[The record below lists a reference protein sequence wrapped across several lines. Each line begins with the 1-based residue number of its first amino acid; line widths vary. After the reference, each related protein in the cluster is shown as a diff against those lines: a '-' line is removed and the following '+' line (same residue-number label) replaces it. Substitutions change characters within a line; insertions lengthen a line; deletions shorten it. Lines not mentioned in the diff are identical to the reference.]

1 MRPPHRLA
9 RELLR
14 GTLARQPGIAA
25 AALAARLGV
34 SVPTLHRLLHE
45 QPAGIVAAGRARRTR
60 YALARA
66 LRGSVAPLP
75 LYEVQADGSAYQV
88 AELALLQ
95 PQGSQLSL
103 AGSHWPVPDAARDG
117 WWDGL
122 PYPLVD
128 MRPQGYIGRQLA
140 LAEHRR
146 LGVVADPEAWG
157 DDDVVHV
164 LSQVGSDTS
173 GSLILGAAAF
183 ESWQQRKLQPPRPI
197 DTGDIGPRYAEL
209 AELAV
214 AQGVPGSSAAGEFP
228 KFPALRE
235 APEEGATKARPARPA
250 PRSAAAA
257 TEPDTTAV
265 AATPHVLVKFSGA
278 DGSPAVVR
286 WADLLVCEH
295 LALEAARALP
305 GVTAARSRIVRH
317 GGRTF
322 LEVERFDRH
331 GLFGRSP
338 LVSLGTLDAAL
349 LGSGTGDWRVPA
361 DRLAAHGWLGEADR
375 RAVHHA
381 WWFGRLVANSDMHAG
396 NLSFRPIAGRAGS
409 TGRGGAPGAGALAL
423 APLYDMLP
431 MQHAP
436 LRGGELPARRFEPP
450 LPLPPERD
458 TWFAACTA
466 ALRFWRGA
474 AADERISDGFRALC
488 AAAAAR
494 LAEVAQRV

>member
-45 QPAGIVAAGRARRTR
+45 QPEGIVAAGRARRTR

-66 LRGSVAPLP
+66 LRGSLAPLP
-75 LYEVQADGSAYQV
+75 LYEVQADGCAHQV
-88 AELALLQ
+88 AELVLVQ
-95 PQGSQLSL
+95 PTGSHLSL
-103 AGSHWPVPDAARDG
+103 AGSRWPMPEAARDG

-122 PYPLVD
+122 PYPLAD
-128 MRPQGYIGRQLA
+128 MRPQGYIGRQQA

-146 LGVVADPEAWG
+146 LGVPADPEAWG
-157 DDDVVHV
+157 DDDVAHV
-164 LSQVGSDTS
+164 LGQIGSDTS
-173 GSLILGAAAF
+173 GSLILGAVAF
-183 ESWQQRKLQPPRPI
+183 ESWQQRKLQPMLPPI
-197 DTGDIGPRYAEL
+197 EPGDIGPRYAEL
-209 AELAV
+209 AELAL

-235 APEEGATKARPARPA
+235 EPKEDATPEPG
-250 PRSAAAA
+250 AAAG
-257 TEPDTTAV
+257 T
-265 AATPHVLVKFSGA
+265 ATPHVLVKFSGA
-278 DGSPAVVR
+278 DGSAAVMR

-331 GLFGRSP
+331 GPFGRSP

-349 LGSGTGDWRVPA
+349 LGSGAGDWRVPA

-375 RAVHHA
+375 RAVHHM
-381 WWFGRLVANSDMHAG
+381 WWFGRLIANSDMHAG
-396 NLSFRPIAGRAGS
+396 NLSFRPVAGS
-409 TGRGGAPGAGALAL
+409 GASPGNRVEVRVLSSAPTFFAGT
-423 APLYDMLP
+423 P
-431 MQHAP
+431 
-436 LRGGELPARRFEPP
+436 
-450 LPLPPERD
+450 
-458 TWFAACTA
+458 
-466 ALRFWRGA
+466 
-474 AADERISDGFRALC
+474 SS
-488 AAAAAR
+488 
-494 LAEVAQRV
+494 